1 MTDVMTDAETCRLPN
16 YADPATQLIS
26 KNYTTYV
33 DEFVDAMT
41 AGGAGPDILCTDS
54 VQLQSVGFRV
64 WYISTVNRSFT
75 NENASSIARSGTPNL
90 YHDINFDGNPNPSK
104 QGQMSLL
111 FPFPLKRHWFS
122 MKCASSRYGPL
133 SVL

>member
-41 AGGAGPDILCTDS
+41 AGGGGPDILCTDS

-75 NENASSIARSGTPNL
+75 NEMQARSRGLARQT
-90 YHDINFDGNPNPSK
+90 YIMISI
-104 QGQMSLL
+104 
-111 FPFPLKRHWFS
+111 S
-122 MKCASSRYGPL
+122 MEIPIQANRGKCRYCFHFH
-133 SVL
+133 